1 MEDIETLCKRIII
14 IRKGDIVYDGPL
26 ADVVE
31 NHSPGKIITATV
43 DECSRISGFT
53 LPSELGTIT
62 KNDQFRVTMQVPRK
76 QLAAATSYVMEQITI
91 SDLSIEEPDIST
103 IVESI
108 MRGANA

>member
-1 MEDIETLCKRIII
+1 
-14 IRKGDIVYDGPL
+14 
-26 ADVVE
+26 
-31 NHSPGKIITATV
+31 
-43 DECSRISGFT
+43 
-53 LPSELGTIT
+53 
-62 KNDQFRVTMQVPRK
+62 MQVPRK